1 MYRTRDCVEMK
12 PRVRDVDPE
21 LERIKKLVS
30 SAGPYP
36 AVVKVAQRVF
46 QRIPFI
52 VTEWLEEMETVPVTR
67 RKGEMVSQIM
77 DRIEE
82 FVRDPQ
88 VGI

>member
-1 MYRTRDCVEMK
+1 MK

-46 QRIPFI
+46 QRIPFT